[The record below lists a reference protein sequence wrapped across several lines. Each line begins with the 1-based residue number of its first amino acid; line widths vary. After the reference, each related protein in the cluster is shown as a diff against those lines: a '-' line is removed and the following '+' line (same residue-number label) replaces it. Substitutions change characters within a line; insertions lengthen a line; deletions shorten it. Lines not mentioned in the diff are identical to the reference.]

1 MKHDYIVIDEITDWH
16 YVRPSPES
24 LRRVRDQISAMRA
37 RLAKLPQFTTVVRYK
52 TCHVDA
58 LLIWVW
64 QGPTR
69 RQVKG
74 GFVSSVREMN
84 AYLDRCE
91 VRLVQETAR
100 MLTGANVCS
109 AV

>member
-16 YVRPSPES
+16 YVSPSPES
-24 LRRVRDQISAMRA
+24 LRRVRGQISDMRA
-37 RLAKLPQFTTVVRYK
+37 RLAKLPLLTAVVRYK
-52 TCHVDA
+52 ACHVDA

-74 GFVSSVREMN
+74 GFVSPVREMS

-91 VRLVQETAR
+91 MRLAQETAR

-109 AV
+109 AA